1 MASRQHVPEEATV
14 RTAGTVH
21 STIVAATVPESAADI
36 HCAVVVVD
44 RVTVGPRVIVTVVRG
59 EHVLVAAERIIGVT
73 RVPGH
78 TKGVVGLFR
87 QHQERTVLGVVPAVI
102 ST

>member
-1 MASRQHVPEEATV
+1 MN
-14 RTAGTVH
+14 TANTVH
-21 STIVAATVPESAADI
+21 STVGAGLVPESSAVI

-44 RVTVGPRVIVTVVRG
+44 RVTEPITS
-59 EHVLVAAERIIGVT
+59 VT

-87 QHQERTVLGVVPAVI
+87 QHSERTVLGVVPAEVC
-102 ST
+102 T